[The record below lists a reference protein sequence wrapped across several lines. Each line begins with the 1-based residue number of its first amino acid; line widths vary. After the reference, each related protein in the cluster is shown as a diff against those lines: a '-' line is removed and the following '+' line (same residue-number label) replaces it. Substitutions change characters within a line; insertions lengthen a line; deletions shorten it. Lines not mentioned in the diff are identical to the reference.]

1 VCVCVCVCV
10 LQRAADTVRAHIQ
23 LTQSEG
29 FCFGAKIVRG
39 AYMDEASNTVC
50 TSGSVHSGRTEL
62 S

>member
-1 VCVCVCVCV
+1 VCV

-50 TSGSVHSGRTEL
+50 KSGIVHSGRTEL